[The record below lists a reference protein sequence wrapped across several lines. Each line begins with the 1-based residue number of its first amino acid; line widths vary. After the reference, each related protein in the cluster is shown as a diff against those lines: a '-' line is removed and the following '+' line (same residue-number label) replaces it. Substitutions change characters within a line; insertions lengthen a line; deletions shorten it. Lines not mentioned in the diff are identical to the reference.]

1 MPKIEIFDFR
11 LGFLRSIR
19 ASVPNFVNL
28 GQKLRSSEKKWS
40 FYTHPVPPWEQCI
53 NIWKQHISYLHIKFK
68 IGKWLKFIGVIHIL
82 KIWTLKNI
90 LHILWNPYFFSSAVL
105 DIFVFVITKF
115 RKKKNHQIPQTL
127 SFSKHF
133 LKWKSV
139 KDLRRYSILKLRG
152 AKKKHPVNVGLWVG
166 VSVHNLL
173 IKRK

>member
-1 MPKIEIFDFR
+1 MIASFLLGRPIFFRFWTLQLAVLEQLFAKIEIFDFR

-90 LHILWNPYFFSSAVL
+90 LHILWNPYFFPVPFKTHLFSS
-105 DIFVFVITKF
+105 
-115 RKKKNHQIPQTL
+115 
-127 SFSKHF
+127 
-133 LKWKSV
+133 
-139 KDLRRYSILKLRG
+139 
-152 AKKKHPVNVGLWVG
+152 
-166 VSVHNLL
+166 
-173 IKRK
+173 